1 MLAYIVRRVLL
12 MIPTFIVTSLVA
24 FIIIQ
29 LPPGDYVSSI
39 VAQLQSQGDQVSR
52 EAMESLKQMYGLGD
66 PAPVQYFKWMRNIL
80 LRGDFGLAFDY
91 AQPVSAIIWDRV
103 WLTIW
108 LSLGSVFITWLVA
121 FPIGIYSAVRQY
133 SPGDYLFTFLGFIG
147 IAVPGFLLALVIM
160 YIQFKYFGKTSIG
173 GLFSPE
179 FAGAAWSWA
188 KAGDLIKHIWV
199 PVLILAFGG
208 TAELIR
214 IMRANLL
221 DEKRKPYVVTARAK
235 GLPEWKVLMKY
246 PVRLALNPF
255 VSTIGWTLPYLVSG
269 SIILSVVM
277 NLPTTGPMLLRALK
291 VQDMYL
297 AGSLILI
304 LSVLTI
310 IGTLL
315 SDILLALLDPRIR
328 YQR

>member
-1 MLAYIVRRVLL
+1 MLRYIARRVLL
-12 MIPTFIVTSLVA
+12 MIPTFVVTSLVA
-24 FIIIQ
+24 FLIIQ
-29 LPPGDYVSSI
+29 LPPGDYVTSI
-39 VAQLQSQGDQVSR
+39 VAQLQSQGDQVSHD
-52 EAMESLKQMYGLGD
+52 AMESLREMYGMGD
-66 PAPVQYFKWMRNIL
+66 PVPIQYFKWMRNIL
-80 LRGDFGLAFDY
+80 LKGNFGIAFDY
-91 AQPVSAIIWDRV
+91 SQPVSEIIWDRV
-103 WLTIW
+103 WLTLW
-108 LSLGSVFITWLVA
+108 LSLGAIFITWIIA

-173 GLFSPE
+173 GLFSAE
-179 FAGAAWSWA
+179 FAGVPWSWA
-188 KAGDLIKHIWV
+188 KAADLLKHIWV

-235 GLPEWKVLMKY
+235 GLPEWKVLLKY

-255 VSTIGWTLPYLVSG
+255 VSTIGWTLPNLVSG

>member
-1 MLAYIVRRVLL
+1 V
-12 MIPTFIVTSLVA
+12 PT
-24 FIIIQ
+24 
-29 LPPGDYVSSI
+29 
-39 VAQLQSQGDQVSR
+39 
-52 EAMESLKQMYGLGD
+52 
-66 PAPVQYFKWMRNIL
+66 
-80 LRGDFGLAFDY
+80 
-91 AQPVSAIIWDRV
+91 
-103 WLTIW
+103 
-108 LSLGSVFITWLVA
+108 
-121 FPIGIYSAVRQY
+121 
-133 SPGDYLFTFLGFIG
+133 
-147 IAVPGFLLALVIM
+147 
-160 YIQFKYFGKTSIG
+160 
-173 GLFSPE
+173 
-179 FAGAAWSWA
+179 
-188 KAGDLIKHIWV
+188 
-199 PVLILAFGG
+199 LILAFGG

-235 GLPEWKVLMKY
+235 GLPEWKVLLKY

-255 VSTIGWTLPYLVSG
+255 VSTVGWTLPNLVSG

>member
-1 MLAYIVRRVLL
+1 MLLYILRRVLL

-66 PAPVQYFKWMRNIL
+66 PAPIQYLKWMKNIL
-80 LRGDFGLAFDY
+80 LKGDFGIAFDY
-91 AQPVSAIIWDRV
+91 AEPVSKIMWDRV

-108 LSLGSVFITWLVA
+108 LSLGSVFITWIVA

-133 SPGDYLFTFLGFIG
+133 SPGDYIFTFLGFIG

-173 GLFSPE
+173 GLFSAE

-188 KAGDLIKHIWV
+188 KVWDLIQHIWV

-221 DEKRKPYVVTARAK
+221 DEKRKPYVTTARAK
-235 GLPEWKVLMKY
+235 GLPEWKVLLKY
-246 PVRLALNPF
+246 PVRLAMNPF